1 MNRILKV
8 RKSKLNGT
16 VKISG
21 AKNSA
26 LKLLSASILTNKD
39 VVLYNSPNSLI
50 DMKIHIEMLKNL
62 GKECIIEYDRITI
75 KESEQ
80 IRNTLRWGGDSIRN
94 TLLIF
99 GALLSRFGHAMV
111 PLPGGCE
118 LGCNRKYDL
127 HIDILSKMGAN
138 IYEDNGYLIGVA
150 EKGLQGCEID
160 LLFRS
165 VGATENAIIS
175 AVLAKG
181 TTIIKN
187 PHFNPE
193 IEELVFFLEDMG
205 ANIKLENMKEI
216 VIKGI
221 NKPLES
227 KFAWRVIPDRLEA
240 LTYLI
245 ASCVTHSNIVIENFP
260 FEYLNIPLSYLY
272 NSNIEIKERD
282 GNNIYKLLNN
292 KIYPFEISCDSY
304 PGITSD
310 MKSLFTVLGLKIK
323 GRSEIIDL
331 RYPKRNKY
339 IDELLKM
346 KAVIGEVL
354 NSNYRLAI
362 YGGNKLIG
370 TEVEATDLRGGVALL
385 LAGLIAEGETIIHN
399 ANQIYRGYEHI
410 DKKLKNLGANI
421 ELIEE

>member
-1 MNRILKV
+1 MVCPKKGEIYLVNFDPTI
-8 RKSKLNGT
+8 GHE
-16 VKISG
+16 VK
-21 AKNSA
+21 KKRPA
-26 LKLLSASILTNKD
+26 L
-39 VVLYNSPNSLI
+39 
-50 DMKIHIEMLKNL
+50 
-62 GKECIIEYDRITI
+62 
-75 KESEQ
+75 
-80 IRNTLRWGGDSIRN
+80 
-94 TLLIF
+94 
-99 GALLSRFGHAMV
+99 
-111 PLPGGCE
+111 
-118 LGCNRKYDL
+118 
-127 HIDILSKMGAN
+127 
-138 IYEDNGYLIGVA
+138 
-150 EKGLQGCEID
+150 
-160 LLFRS
+160 
-165 VGATENAIIS
+165 IIS
-175 AVLAKG
+175 ND
-181 TTIIKN
+181 IHN
-187 PHFNPE
+187 QHSP
-193 IEELVFFLEDMG
+193 LVTV
-205 ANIKLENMKEI
+205 A
-216 VIKGI
+216 
-221 NKPLES
+221 PL
-227 KFAWRVIPDRLEA
+227 F
-240 LTYLI
+240 
-245 ASCVTHSNIVIENFP
+245 SNV
-260 FEYLNIPLSYLY
+260 
-272 NSNIEIKERD
+272 D
-282 GNNIYKLLNN
+282 